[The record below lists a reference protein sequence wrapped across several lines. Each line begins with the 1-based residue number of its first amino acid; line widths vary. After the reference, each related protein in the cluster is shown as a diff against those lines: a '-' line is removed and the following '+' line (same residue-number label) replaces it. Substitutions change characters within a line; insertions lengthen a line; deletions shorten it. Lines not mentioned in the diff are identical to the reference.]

1 MSMRA
6 LNIRTALNGAPPVL
20 DFVLPGLTPGSVG
33 TIVGAGGV
41 GKTTLL
47 MQVATA
53 LSIDAPAA
61 GGVFAPTGEPRR
73 VVLLA
78 AEESTDILTIRLH
91 AINTWLKKEDIGQ
104 PSLLETDVH
113 ERRIELMEKNL
124 HLVAAAGTSVQ
135 LLKDGEPT
143 EFFESL
149 CEFCRDARLII
160 IDPLR
165 RLHDG
170 DENSSAAMTQIV
182 QLLEC
187 LAKRTRAAVIAVH
200 HVSKAAMLSGVAD
213 SAAAARGSSA
223 LTDAVRWQLN
233 LSGMSE
239 GESQK
244 FGVTGQHKSFL
255 RLEFAKA
262 NYVAP
267 QPTIWLRRLEGGVLT
282 RVVLAGDSATEK
294 NSARRTNNGLRAKE
308 GKIHV

>member
-1 MSMRA
+1 MSIDA
-6 LNIRTALNGAPPVL
+6 LNIRAALNDAPPVL

-53 LSIDAPAA
+53 LSTNAPAA
-61 GGVFAPTGEPRR
+61 GGAFAPAGEPRR
-73 VVLLA
+73 VVLVA

-91 AINTWLKKEDIGQ
+91 AINNWLKKELGQ
-104 PSLLETDVH
+104 ASLFETDAH
-113 ERRIELMEKNL
+113 ESRIGLMEKNL
-124 HLVAAAGTSVQ
+124 RLVPAAGSSVQ
-135 LLKDGEPT
+135 LLKDGEST

-149 CEFCRDARLII
+149 CEFCQGSRLII

-187 LAKRTRAAVIAVH
+187 LAKRTGAAVIAVH
-200 HVSKAAMLSGVAD
+200 HVSKAAMLGGVGD

-239 GESQK
+239 DESKK
-244 FGVTGQHKSFL
+244 FGLTGQHKSFL

-282 RVVLAGDSATEK
+282 RVDLTDDSATAK
-294 NSARRTNNGLRAKE
+294 SAARRMKQGLRAKE